1 MRVFVVCG
9 VVWLSVALAAA
20 EDTPLTDDTITVRT
34 EGAHRLLLPNDWPVE
49 HKDGAVSP
57 VSIEQYLSMK
67 FSQVAGRLEEINRR
81 LAAVDQRL
89 AALEA
94 QQKTVQ
100 MRLKRLEEPPR
111 EGR

>member
-9 VVWLSVALAAA
+9 VLFLGAALAAA
-20 EDTPLTDDTITVRT
+20 EDATLTDDTLTVRT

-49 HKDGAVSP
+49 YKDGLVSP

-67 FSQVAGRLEEINRR
+67 FGQVAGRLEEVNRR
-81 LAAVDQRL
+81 LASADQRL
-89 AALEA
+89 AALEE
-94 QQKTVQ
+94 QQKILQ
-100 MRLKRLEEPPR
+100 IRLKRLEEQPR